1 MTLKNFIIMIRNMK
15 LKERLSF
22 FTPAKYKKLLRKQM
36 IYAGIREDIIDR
48 FTGFLFFFS
57 LFLGTIMAFDLYLI
71 GWELKG
77 IILGIAI
84 GLLALGGVQITISL
98 IADSRAAEIEKVL
111 PDVLQLMSANIRA
124 GMTVDRALWLS
135 ARPEFG
141 IFEEEI
147 RKAGARTLGG
157 KPIKVAL
164 LEMSSRIKSNIL
176 EKTVRLLIEGIEA
189 GGELAH
195 LLEETSNNVRL
206 TQSLKKE
213 VKTSV
218 TTYSIFILFAAVIGA
233 PALYAISLFFVET
246 MTKLWSPTMLGG
258 IKITGSSMGGGMLAK
273 AGPPSITVDQLFW
286 FAVSSIVV
294 TTFFGSLIIGLI
306 QTGKE
311 KNGLRFVIPLMLGA
325 LAVFLLA
332 QFVIKMLFGGFF
344 VI

>member
-1 MTLKNFIIMIRNMK
+1 MKLNFASLKNVKF
-15 LKERLSF
+15 KERLSF
-22 FTPAKYKKLLRKQM
+22 FTPAKYKNFLRKQM
-36 IYAGIREDIIDR
+36 IYAGMREEIIDR
-48 FTGFLFFFS
+48 FIGFSFFFS
-57 LFLGTIMAFDLYLI
+57 LFLGSTIAFDLYLI
-71 GWELKG
+71 GWGLNG
-77 IILGIAI
+77 IALGILIAF
-84 GLLALGGVQITISL
+84 LVLGGIQITIVL
-98 IADSRAAEIEKVL
+98 TADSRAAEIEKVL

-141 IFEEEI
+141 VFEEEI

-176 EKTVRLLIEGIEA
+176 EKAVRLLIEGIEA

-195 LLEETSNNVRL
+195 LLEETSNNVRI

-213 VKTSV
+213 IKASV

-246 MTKLWSPTMLGG
+246 MTRLWSPTMLGG
-258 IKITGSSMGGGMLAK
+258 IQVTGSSMGGGMLSK

-286 FAVSSIVV
+286 FATSSIVV
-294 TTFFGSLIIGLI
+294 TTFFGALIIGLI

-311 KNGLRFVIPLMLGA
+311 KNGIRFVIPLMLGG

-344 VI
+344 AI

>member
-1 MTLKNFIIMIRNMK
+1 VKLNFALLKNVNF
-15 LKERLSF
+15 KERLSF
-22 FTPAKYKKLLRKQM
+22 FTPAKYKNFLRKQM
-36 IYAGIREDIIDR
+36 IYAGIREEIIDR
-48 FTGFLFFFS
+48 FIGFSFFFS
-57 LFLGTIMAFDLYLI
+57 LFLGSVIAFDLYLI
-71 GWELKG
+71 GWGLNG
-77 IILGIAI
+77 IALGILIAF
-84 GLLALGGVQITISL
+84 LALGGIQITIVL

-141 IFEEEI
+141 VFEEEI

-176 EKTVRLLIEGIEA
+176 EKAVRLLIEGIEA

-195 LLEETSNNVRL
+195 LLEETSNNVRI

-213 VKTSV
+213 IKASV

-246 MTKLWSPTMLGG
+246 MTRLWSPKMLGG
-258 IKITGSSMGGGMLAK
+258 IQVTGSTMGGGMLSK
-273 AGPPSITVDQLFW
+273 AGPPTITVDQLFW

-311 KNGLRFVIPLMLGA
+311 KNGLRFVIPFMLGG

-332 QFVIKMLFGGFF
+332 QFVIKMMFGGFF
-344 VI
+344 AI